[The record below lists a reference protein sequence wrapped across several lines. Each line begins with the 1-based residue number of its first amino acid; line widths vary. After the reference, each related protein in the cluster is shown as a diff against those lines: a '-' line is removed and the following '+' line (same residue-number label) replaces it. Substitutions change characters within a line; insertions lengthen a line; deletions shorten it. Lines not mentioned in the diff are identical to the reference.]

1 MRQYFSDFNIFAIC
15 VVILA
20 LGGIIA
26 TVIHKN
32 HENEL
37 KSKNI
42 EAAIEKGV
50 DPLSVRCSYATDR
63 DLICVTY
70 ATSVKNK
77 E

>member
-20 LGGIIA
+20 LGGIVA

-32 HENEL
+32 HENGL

-42 EAAIEKGV
+42 ESAIEKGV
-50 DPLSVRCSYATDR
+50 DPLSVRCSYASDR

-70 ATSVKNK
+70 ATSVKK
-77 E
+77 

>member
-32 HENEL
+32 HENVL

-70 ATSVKNK
+70 ATSVKK
-77 E
+77 